1 MGEMYYDCPNCGHCQ
16 RMGNLAKAVYKTSPF
31 EFKDRECARRGKTFN
46 AAARVKLGPCP
57 GAESRSHETKEH
69 GMNGS
74 SQEWRA
80 SSGEVVRFK
89 RKHLKPGLAGGIDTF
104 EEWTTPSTQAAKEY
118 LNTRSISR
126 AQYYLVVETPEG
138 NWGKD
143 MAGVYKE
150 QR

>member
-1 MGEMYYDCPNCGHCQ
+1 
-16 RMGNLAKAVYKTSPF
+16 MGNLAKAVYKTSPF

-74 SQEWRA
+74 SQ
-80 SSGEVVRFK
+80 
-89 RKHLKPGLAGGIDTF
+89 IDTF